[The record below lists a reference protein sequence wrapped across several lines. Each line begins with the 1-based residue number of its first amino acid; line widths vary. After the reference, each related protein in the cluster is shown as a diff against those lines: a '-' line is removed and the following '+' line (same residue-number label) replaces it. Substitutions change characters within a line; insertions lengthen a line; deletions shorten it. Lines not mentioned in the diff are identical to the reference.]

1 MTTVTITRFT
11 PMTDFVTLREAMD
24 RLFEDSFIRP
34 TTWTGLPA
42 GQIAV
47 PVDLWETNDAYHMRA
62 DLPGMTPDTIDINV
76 TADTV
81 SFAGES
87 KAETDVTNEGWLRQ
101 ERRIG
106 KFQRSFTLPVQ
117 IDPNKVQAN
126 FEHGVLDLVLP
137 KADQV
142 KPRSIKVNANR
153 LSASKDHSK

>member
-1 MTTVTITRFT
+1 MTITRFT
-11 PMTDFVTLREAMD
+11 PMTDFVSLREAMD

-34 TTWTGLPA
+34 ATYSGLAA

-47 PVDLWETNDAYHMRA
+47 PVDLWETSENYHLRA
-62 DLPGMTPDTIDINV
+62 DLPGMTPDMIDINV

-81 SFAGES
+81 SLAGET
-87 KAETDVTNEGWLRQ
+87 KAPTDVSNDGWLRQ

-106 KFQRSFTLPVQ
+106 KFQRAFTLPVQ
-117 IDPNKVQAN
+117 IDPNKVQAS

-142 KPRSIKVNANR
+142 KPRNIKVTP
-153 LSASKDHSK
+153 K

>member
-1 MTTVTITRFT
+1 MTIARFT
-11 PMTDFVTLREAMD
+11 PMTDIVSLRDAMD

-34 TTWTGLPA
+34 TTYSGLAA

-47 PVDLWETNDAYHMRA
+47 PVDLWETNDAYHLRA

-81 SFAGES
+81 SFAGEV
-87 KAETDVTNEGWLRQ
+87 KAQTDVSNDGWMRQ
-101 ERRIG
+101 ERRVG
-106 KFQRSFTLPVQ
+106 KFQRAFTLPLQ
-117 IDPNKVQAN
+117 IDSNKVQAS

-142 KPRSIKVNANR
+142 KPRSIKVNA
-153 LSASKDHSK
+153 K

>member
-11 PMTDFVTLREAMD
+11 PMTDFVSLREAMD

-34 TTWTGLPA
+34 TTWTGLAA

-47 PVDLWETNDAYHMRA
+47 PVDLWETNDAYHLRA

-81 SFAGES
+81 AFAGET
-87 KAETDVTNEGWLRQ
+87 KTEMDEANEGWLRQ

-142 KPRSIKVNANR
+142 KPRSIKVNANK
-153 LSASKDHSK
+153 LNANKVNEK